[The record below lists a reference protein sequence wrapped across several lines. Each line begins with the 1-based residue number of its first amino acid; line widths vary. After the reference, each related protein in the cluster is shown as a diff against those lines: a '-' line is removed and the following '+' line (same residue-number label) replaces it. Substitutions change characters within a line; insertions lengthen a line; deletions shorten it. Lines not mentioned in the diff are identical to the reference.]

1 MKATLSDFR
10 PSFSFNLTP
19 HTNILF
25 TGVWPAL
32 YEVMRLIDTKHEI
45 TLTINAVSD
54 CSTPTTGIAEDVD
67 KAWRKNR
74 TEKHKEIDKAC
85 ANSLTRQRLSS
96 STWTLSL
103 TKTHYCTP
111 WQPGGAHAVAFA
123 QCRPHGGASR
133 AVRDRG
139 DLQIWTRK
147 VSELMPFAAH
157 TSTMQT
163 GRLVVTVRRDLSCFH
178 QLQRLRCAS

>member
-45 TLTINAVSD
+45 TLTINTVSD

-111 WQPGGAHAVAFA
+111 WQPKGARTQSPLRSADHTEARAGRCGIEVISRYEPVR
-123 QCRPHGGASR
+123 CRN
-133 AVRDRG
+133 
-139 DLQIWTRK
+139 
-147 VSELMPFAAH
+147 
-157 TSTMQT
+157 
-163 GRLVVTVRRDLSCFH
+163 
-178 QLQRLRCAS
+178 

>member
-103 TKTHYCTP
+103 TKTHYLYSVAAWGRARSRLCAVQTTRRRE
-111 WQPGGAHAVAFA
+111 QGGA
-123 QCRPHGGASR
+123 G
-133 AVRDRG
+133 
-139 DLQIWTRK
+139 
-147 VSELMPFAAH
+147 
-157 TSTMQT
+157 
-163 GRLVVTVRRDLSCFH
+163 
-178 QLQRLRCAS
+178 